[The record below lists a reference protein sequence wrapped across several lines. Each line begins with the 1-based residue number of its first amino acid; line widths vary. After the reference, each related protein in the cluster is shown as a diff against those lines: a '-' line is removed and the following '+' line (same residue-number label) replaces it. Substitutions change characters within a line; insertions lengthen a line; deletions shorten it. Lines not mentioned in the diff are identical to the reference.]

1 MRVKY
6 LRRHQIVANNGA
18 YELLQVLYNRRG
30 KEARLDELVR
40 VLSHDIPEADTIEVL
55 QELKDIWF
63 IEQPLHSEFLRIT
76 EDGIEAYLLTRV
88 INGDTLDSVLTQL
101 SKLFYSR
108 FSLIMEDIT
117 GCFID
122 TLRNFPALREIYI
135 CSPWIRLLETHL
147 LDLETILRKDKPI
160 IRVITRLPGLEFAT
174 FRQQIFNTLRWLKGK
189 GAEIVS
195 HSALHTKLYI
205 AVGKTGQ
212 TAIFGSE
219 NLTGAKNIELGIK
232 INDEAIVA
240 KLLLYWLEIYDQ
252 CTFIEEDK
260 LFGARE

>member
-1 MRVKY
+1 M
-6 LRRHQIVANNGA
+6 RRHQILAKNGA
-18 YELLQVLYNRRG
+18 YEILQILYNLPG
-30 KEARLDELVR
+30 KEARLDEVVR
-40 VLSHDIPEADTIEVL
+40 MTSHDIPEAEAIEVT
-55 QELKDIWF
+55 QQLKDIWF
-63 IEQPLHSEFLRIT
+63 LEQPPRSEFLRIT

-122 TLRNFPALREIYI
+122 TLRNFPALKEIYI
-135 CSPWIRLLETHL
+135 CSPWIRLRDSHL
-147 LDLETILRKDKPI
+147 SDLETILNKDKTI
-160 IRVITRLPGLEFAT
+160 IRVITKIPDLEFPT
-174 FRQQIFNTLRWLKGK
+174 FRQQILNTLSWLKGK

-195 HSALHTKLYI
+195 HPALHTKLYI

-232 INDEAIVA
+232 INDETIVA
-240 KLLLYWLEIYDQ
+240 KLLLYWLEIYNQ
-252 CTFIEEDK
+252 CTLIEEEK
-260 LFGARE
+260 LFGRKE

>member
-1 MRVKY
+1 
-6 LRRHQIVANNGA
+6 LRRHQILARNGA
-18 YELLQVLYNRRG
+18 YEILQILYNCPG
-30 KEARLDELVR
+30 NEARLDEVIQ
-40 VLSHDIPEADTIEVL
+40 VISHDIAEDEAIEVV
-55 QELKDIWF
+55 QQLKGIWF
-63 IEQPLHSEFLRIT
+63 LEQPPHSEFLRIT

-122 TLRNFPALREIYI
+122 TLRNFPALKEIYI
-135 CSPWIRLLETHL
+135 CSPWIRLRDTHL
-147 LDLETILRKDKPI
+147 SDLETILNKDKKI
-160 IRVITRLPGLEFAT
+160 VIRVITRIPDLEFST
-174 FRQQIFNTLRWLKGK
+174 FRQQILKTLSWLKGK
-189 GAEIVS
+189 GAEIVG
-195 HSALHTKLYI
+195 HPALHTKLYI

-232 INDEAIVA
+232 INDETIVA

-252 CTFIEEDK
+252 CSLIEEEK
-260 LFGARE
+260 LFGRRE